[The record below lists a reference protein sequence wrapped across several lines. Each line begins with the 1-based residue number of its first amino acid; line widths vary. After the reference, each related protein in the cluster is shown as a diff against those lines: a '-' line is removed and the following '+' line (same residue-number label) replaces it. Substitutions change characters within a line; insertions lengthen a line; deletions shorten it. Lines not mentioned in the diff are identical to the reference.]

1 MQPKSFRSL
10 EILHKYV
17 IMYPIPKRMVIQMK
31 IDVITYRDKLYDN
44 MLNGHTVIVID
55 VLRCTSAIIAA
66 LDNGAAKIIPAVE
79 PGDATA
85 YANRIGIKDCILGGE
100 RGCLILPDS
109 TSATLRSNTTAR
121 LSAAK
126 PSLSAL
132 QTARPPSAEFATRG
146 IFFSVH
152 SATVLRLQERLPVS
166 WTTF

>member
-1 MQPKSFRSL
+1 MQPKSFRAL

-17 IMYPIPKRMVIQMK
+17 IMYPIPKRMVILMK

-100 RGCLILPDS
+100 RGCLILP
-109 TSATLRSNTTAR
+109 
-121 LSAAK
+121 
-126 PSLSAL
+126 
-132 QTARPPSAEFATRG
+132 
-146 IFFSVH
+146 
-152 SATVLRLQERLPVS
+152 
-166 WTTF
+166 

>member
-1 MQPKSFRSL
+1 MQPKSFRTL

-100 RGCLILPDS
+100 R
-109 TSATLRSNTTAR
+109 
-121 LSAAK
+121 
-126 PSLSAL
+126 
-132 QTARPPSAEFATRG
+132 
-146 IFFSVH
+146 
-152 SATVLRLQERLPVS
+152 SATVPQLHERLPVS

>member
-1 MQPKSFRSL
+1 MQPKSFRAL

-17 IMYPIPKRMVIQMK
+17 IMYPIPKRMVILMK

-100 RGCLILPDS
+100 RGCLILPGFNVGNS
-109 TSATLRSNTTAR
+109 PFEYNRET
-121 LSAAK
+121 AAK

-152 SATVLRLQERLPVS
+152 SATVPQLRKRLPVS

>member
-1 MQPKSFRSL
+1 MQPKSFRAL

-17 IMYPIPKRMVIQMK
+17 IMYPIPKRMVILMK

-85 YANRIGIKDCILGGE
+85 YASRIGIKDCILGGE
-100 RGCLILPDS
+100 RGCMILPGFNVGNS
-109 TSATLRSNTTAR
+109 PFEYTAR